1 MEEVSVEV
9 GLAVGAEVLAEAG
22 VEVGE
27 EALEEAGLAGVI
39 PMSRLGPGMVCH
51 MGIPMG
57 DTDLVIHTMALA

>member
-1 MEEVSVEV
+1 MEEVLVGVGEV
-9 GLAVGAEVLAEAG
+9 VGAEASVGVL

-27 EALEEAGLAGVI
+27 EASEEAGLAGVI
-39 PMSRLGPGMVCH
+39 PMPGLGLDMVCH